1 MRITYSEAKELL
13 NCFGG
18 EDGVMVLTQS
28 DGHSGKGLYAYHEDY
43 PEDGAS
49 FLGEKEETKMN
60 IQNLTEKQISLLCAL
75 TLDKVGQLDDYNPV
89 IGAILHEKSTIENEL
104 GIGVYDLAGDMV
116 TDEDMKAVGDFA
128 NSFMKGYLGKLKET
142 QMNANS

>member
-1 MRITYSEAKELL
+1 
-13 NCFGG
+13 
-18 EDGVMVLTQS
+18 
-28 DGHSGKGLYAYHEDY
+28 
-43 PEDGAS
+43 
-49 FLGEKEETKMN
+49 MN

-75 TLDKVGQLDDYNPV
+75 TLDKVDQLDDYNPV

-104 GIGVYDLAGDMV
+104 GIDVYDLAGDMV

-142 QMNANS
+142 K